1 VGTAGAA
8 LTVMGFWA
16 GLLDSGRLFAAERF
30 DLKIPP
36 PFSSP
41 SPGRF
46 PARPLASRTVSI
58 DNVAV
63 GDSDADPESM
73 SLSRL
78 LAVAGHVVAIRWQ
91 RFMGGYGLTPHGLAV
106 LAYLEHGSAL
116 TQRELAR
123 RCGVAPSTLNHTVDH
138 LARSGW
144 VERCRDATDRR
155 LVRLALTESGFRHLR
170 QVQEA
175 ADRQIEPMLDHLA
188 PADEAV
194 VRGFLLETVARF
206 QEDDPVL
213 GYPV

>member
-1 VGTAGAA
+1 MST
-8 LTVMGFWA
+8 
-16 GLLDSGRLFAAERF
+16 
-30 DLKIPP
+30 
-36 PFSSP
+36 
-41 SPGRF
+41 
-46 PARPLASRTVSI
+46 

-63 GDSDADPESM
+63 ADADPESM

-78 LAVAGHVVAIRWQ
+78 LAVAGHIVAIRWQ

-106 LAYLEHGSAL
+106 LASLEHGSAL

-155 LVRLALTESGFRHLR
+155 LVRLALTESGHRHLR

-175 ADRQIEPMLDHLA
+175 ADRQIEPMLDHLD
-188 PADEAV
+188 PADEAA

-206 QEDDPVL
+206 QEDDPLL